1 MTTKSPR
8 FIIPILLLA
17 LVSIGIDVLRKLIF
31 AQFDLFRILSAD
43 YLMFGIGLESV
54 LLILASILTYL
65 AIRNFPQGTLWISLL
80 KALIFDVFYALVGFL
95 SSRIMSLMAGVNPDA
110 IFDLYNSFLNSIP
123 YGITQG
129 ILFMFIMSHYKE
141 RG

>member
-1 MTTKSPR
+1 
-8 FIIPILLLA
+8 
-17 LVSIGIDVLRKLIF
+17 
-31 AQFDLFRILSAD
+31 
-43 YLMFGIGLESV
+43 
-54 LLILASILTYL
+54 
-65 AIRNFPQGTLWISLL
+65 L
-80 KALIFDVFYALVGFL
+80 KALIFGVFYALVGFL